1 MKKYFRKAIA
11 SVMAIA
17 LMVVSVGAIP
27 ALQANA
33 ASNDV
38 TIYFKDNQ
46 GWGTAYYYACTADTG
61 STIGAA
67 WPGTKMTS
75 IGSNWYSATITS
87 SKAIKVVLNNN
98 AKPKAKQTADVAG
111 TDGKGLQPGGTYY
124 LVPGTSTESANVAGY
139 NNGGITVTTTTTKP
153 SDFPAAAAPSNSS
166 AAPSSASAA
175 TKDATPKT
183 GDTNSVS
190 AVGTVGVV
198 SLAAACMLFGKKRIK
213 A

>member
-1 MKKYFRKAIA
+1 MKKYFKKAIA

-27 ALQANA
+27 AHAATNA
-33 ASNDV
+33 V

-46 GWGTAYYYACTADTG
+46 SWGTAYYYACTADTG

-67 WPGTKMTS
+67 WTGTKMTS

-87 SKAIKVVLNNN
+87 SKAIKVVLNNG
-98 AKPKAKQTADVAG
+98 AKPKAKQTSDVVG
-111 TDGKGLQPGGTYY
+111 TDGKGLQPGNTYY

-153 SDFPAAAAPSNSS
+153 ADFPATAAPSTSSTASSTS
-166 AAPSSASAA
+166 AAND
-175 TKDATPKT
+175 TTPKT
-183 GDTNSVS
+183 GDTNTAAV
-190 AVGTVGVV
+190 VGTIGVV
-198 SLAAACMLFGKKRIK
+198 SLAVACVLLSKKKVK

>member
-27 ALQANA
+27 ANA
-33 ASNDV
+33 ATNGV

-46 GWGTAYYYACTADTG
+46 SWGTAYYYACTADTG

-67 WPGTKMTS
+67 WPGAKMTS
-75 IGSNWYSATITS
+75 IGNNWYSATITS

-98 AKPKAKQTADVAG
+98 AKPKATQTSDVTG

-124 LVPGTSTESANVAGY
+124 LVPGTSTTSANVAGY
-139 NNGGITVTTTTTKP
+139 NNGGVTVTTTTTKP
-153 SDFPAAAAPSNSS
+153 ADFPAAATAPASTSS
-166 AAPSSASAA
+166 TTPTTSA

-183 GDTNSVS
+183 GDSNTAA
-190 AVGTVGVV
+190 AVGTIGVV
-198 SLAAACMLFGKKRIK
+198 SLAAACVLLGKKKVK

>member
-11 SVMAIA
+11 SIMAVA

-75 IGSNWYSATITS
+75 IGSNWYSAKITS

-124 LVPGTSTESANVAGY
+124 LVPGTSSDSNGAVGY
-139 NNGGITVTTTTTKP
+139 GGGITVTTTTTKP
-153 SDFPAAAAPSNSS
+153 SDFPVS
-166 AAPSSASAA
+166 AASGTPSTASSTPAA

-183 GDTNSVS
+183 GDTNSVA

-198 SLAAACMLFGKKRIK
+198 SLAAACILFGKKRIK